1 MSECSSAAALRAGS
15 PEEHQPHGRWRERKS
30 FMSSINIERQTRS
43 PDSSLDLPSV
53 AILLTTYNGSKFLKE
68 QLQSI
73 IEQTHTR
80 WTLYVSDDGSSDG
93 TLQIIKSY
101 QAMLGRE
108 RIRLFHGP
116 KRGFA
121 QNFLSLIRNPDVCGD
136 YFAFSDQ
143 DDIWFP
149 DKLER
154 SLAQIPQVESGPALY
169 CSRTSLIDETGDFIG
184 YSPQF
189 SRAPSFQNAL
199 VQSLAGANTM
209 LLNRSARELLARIPR
224 TASIVSHDWLCY
236 LLVSGCGG
244 LVCFDAEPTLD
255 YRQHSDNLMG
265 ANSSWRGR
273 LMRMRMMFGGTFR
286 EWNQKNI
293 AALRNCTELLDER
306 SQAALDLFERARN
319 ENLLR
324 RFYFLKKAGVYRQ
337 TGFGT
342 IGLIIAT
349 GIGRI

>member
-1 MSECSSAAALRAGS
+1 MS
-15 PEEHQPHGRWRERKS
+15 H
-30 FMSSINIERQTRS
+30 IDTERQARC
-43 PDSSLDLPSV
+43 PDSSPDPPHV
-53 AILLTTYNGSKFLKE
+53 AILLTTYNGSRFLEE

-73 IEQTHTR
+73 IQQTHAR
-80 WTLYVSDDGSSDG
+80 WTLYVSDDGSSDD
-93 TLQIIKSY
+93 TLKIIESH
-101 QAMLGRE
+101 QAALGHE
-108 RIRLFHGP
+108 RVRLFHGP
-116 KRGFA
+116 RLGFA
-121 QNFLSLIRNPDVCGD
+121 QNFLSLIRNPDVHGD

-154 SLAQIPQVESGPALY
+154 GLAQMPAAENRPALY
-169 CSRTSLIDETGDFIG
+169 CSRTRLIDEAGDFIG
-184 YSPQF
+184 YSPLF

-209 LLNRSARELLARIPR
+209 LLNRPARELLARVPQA
-224 TASIVSHDWLCY
+224 ASVVSHDWLCY

-244 LVCFDAEPTLD
+244 LVFFDAEPTLD

-273 LMRMRMMFGGTFR
+273 LMRMRLLFSGTFR

-293 AALRNCTELLDER
+293 TALLNCIELLDER
-306 SQAALDLFERARN
+306 SRTALALFERARN

-324 RFYFLKKAGVYRQ
+324 RFYFLRKAGVYRQ
-337 TGFGT
+337 TGVGT
-342 IGLIIAT
+342 AGLLIAAGT
-349 GIGRI
+349 GRI